1 MKRAAGLL
9 LLVLGSPAW
18 AAPGSWQSPLAE
30 MRLAVAGRF
39 YHSEPATPPPLA
51 AGETIVRVGWRYRL
65 PAGRHV
71 QAWLCQ
77 GEQCLPLGSARR
89 GRFQVPPDWRVARPL
104 RLRFRLP
111 ADEGRAVTV
120 GAPRLTVEY
129 R

>member
-30 MRLAVAGRF
+30 LRLAVAGRF

-51 AGETIVRVGWRYRL
+51 AGATIVRVGWRYRL
-65 PAGRHV
+65 PAGRRV

-77 GEQCLPLGSARR
+77 GEQCLPLGTARR
-89 GRFQVPPDWRVARPL
+89 GRFLAPPDWRVTRPL

-111 ADEGRAVTV
+111 AGEGRAVTV

>member
-1 MKRAAGLL
+1 MNKVAGVLL
-9 LLVLGSPAW
+9 LLLWSPLP

-30 MRLAVAGRF
+30 LRLAVAGRF
-39 YHSEPATPPPLA
+39 YHSEPATPPPIA
-51 AGETIVRVGWRYRL
+51 AGENIVRVGWRY
-65 PAGRHV
+65 GRRV

-77 GEQCLPLGSARR
+77 GEQCVPLGSARR
-89 GRFQVPPDWRVARPL
+89 GHFLAPPAWRVTRPL

-111 ADEGRAVTV
+111 AGERRAVTV